1 MDLASLFERNPPK
14 FVGLDKKCPNHFT
27 DSARKMVQEMVVSNT
42 FQTRFLFAE
51 ILGIGWDVFFYIFSQ
66 GYLKSFCLH
75 QLYEV
80 PSVDGRPGMYKT
92 L

>member
-1 MDLASLFERNPPK
+1 M
-14 FVGLDKKCPNHFT
+14 
-27 DSARKMVQEMVVSNT
+27 QEMVVSNT

-51 ILGIGWDVFFYIFSQ
+51 ILGIVWDVFFYIFSQ

-80 PSVDGRPGMYKT
+80 PSVDGRNPPPPGMYKT